1 MLNWCCGMV
10 ESFVIVSATSPVYK
24 TNIAAA
30 YKKDAIVVRRRWP
43 I

>member
-1 MLNWCCGMV
+1 MGWLRV
-10 ESFVIVSATSPVYK
+10 LSFADATPPVYK